1 MNNVPDASRLGHHGL
16 RQASRGLRRLQT
28 KIHVTLSINYI
39 NLGKKNI
46 IKKIT
51 GSKARLRILEL

>member
-39 NLGKKNI
+39 NLGKKI
-46 IKKIT
+46 
-51 GSKARLRILEL
+51 